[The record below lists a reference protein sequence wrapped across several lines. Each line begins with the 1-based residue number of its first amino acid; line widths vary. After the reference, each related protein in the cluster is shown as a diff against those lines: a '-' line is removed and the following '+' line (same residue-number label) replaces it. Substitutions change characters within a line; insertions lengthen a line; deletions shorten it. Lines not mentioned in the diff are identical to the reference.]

1 MTLRGVSRMLSIRR
15 LSLASAGLVLA
26 PLAAHAQVPTGWQAV
41 TDGSGEYTVSADVAR
56 RDGGQGYAG
65 ASIKANVASPRGS
78 AMLAQS
84 VRADAYRG
92 KRVRLTGFLKTI
104 GVNEGTAVLF
114 MRVDG
119 EGVVQTSDY
128 MQNRP
133 LMLTNDWARQE
144 IVLDVP
150 RNAVGFTY
158 GFMLGGSGQAWLDEV
173 QLDVVSEDVAPTG
186 QPGGLYPA
194 SSTKLDA
201 RAVDKR
207 RREQE
212 IAYRRAAATP
222 VNLALHR
229 GEATNAIV
237 VAAAK
242 NQ

>member
-41 TDGSGEYTVSADVAR
+41 TDGSGEYAVSADVAR

-65 ASIKANVASPRGS
+65 AMIKANVESPRGS

-84 VRADAYRG
+84 VRADRFRG
-92 KRVRLTGFLKTI
+92 KRVRLTGYLKTI

-119 EGVVQTSDY
+119 EGIVQSSDF

-133 LMLTNDWARQE
+133 LMLTTDWAKQE
-144 IVLDVP
+144 IALDIP
-150 RNAVGFTY
+150 RTAVGFTY
-158 GFMLGGSGQAWLDEV
+158 GFMLGGSGQAWLDDV
-173 QLDVVSEDVAPTG
+173 QIDVVGSDVAVTG
-186 QPGGLYPA
+186 QPGGLYPIR
-194 SSTKLDA
+194 SLDP
-201 RAVDKR
+201 RDLDR
-207 RREQE
+207 RRRDQE
-212 IAYRRAAATP
+212 VAYRHAAGAP

-229 GEATNAIV
+229 DVTPVV
-237 VAAAK
+237 VATAGNAP
-242 NQ
+242 